1 MSGSGYE
8 PRRIVF
14 YDGEEVQIV
23 IRERNSWRDQCED
36 LMGQVEQLTRHHG
49 VLSDSLDEVGS
60 ERDILKQ
67 ENDSLKN
74 EIETMNLA
82 YEKLNRELVRTREN
96 VVTAENALGRQTVSS
111 PNLVRDVQPTVAE
124 PSGSEAD
131 TNGKRKSDD
140 QGRNQRPKRKV
151 SSRSQLPNVAEGE
164 SRDDGDAN

>member
-67 ENDSLKN
+67 ENDALKN
-74 EIETMNLA
+74 KIDTMNLA
-82 YEKLNRELVRTREN
+82 YDKLNRELVRTREN
-96 VVTAENALGRQTVSS
+96 VVGSNQETRQALQVHG
-111 PNLVRDVQPTVAE
+111 
-124 PSGSEAD
+124 
-131 TNGKRKSDD
+131 
-140 QGRNQRPKRKV
+140 QRLPGPELQ
-151 SSRSQLPNVAEGE
+151 QL
-164 SRDDGDAN
+164 